1 MNYDERGAHLVL
13 IIFKNALME
22 VKRVTICA
30 LPVCA
35 SVTVMVGHEKAKN
48 SSKEVKRCPHV
59 LSNLLRMRY
68 RRQMNWFNCK

>member
-1 MNYDERGAHLVL
+1 MLYVMASAHLVL
-13 IIFKNALME
+13 IIFKNAPIE

-35 SVTVMVGHEKAKN
+35 SVTVIVGHEKAKN

-59 LSNLLRMRY
+59 LSNLDTT
-68 RRQMNWFNCK
+68 KPVSASI